1 VGVRL
6 DELRG
11 DAGQTTAEYAVA
23 LTVITIAVIAGL
35 ALMSAAVTTTL
46 RQVVGIL

>member
-11 DAGQTTAEYAVA
+11 DAGQTMAEYAVA
-23 LTVITIAVIAGL
+23 LTVLTVIIVAGL
-35 ALMSAAVTTTL
+35 ALMSAAVTNTL
-46 RQVVGIL
+46 VSVVGIL

>member
-1 VGVRL
+1 MGVRL

-35 ALMSAAVTTTL
+35 ALMSAAVTHTL
-46 RQVVGIL
+46 QQVIGIL

>member
-11 DAGQTTAEYAVA
+11 DAGQTMAEYAVA
-23 LTVITIAVIAGL
+23 LSVITIVVIAGL
-35 ALMSAAVTTTL
+35 ALMSAAVTSTL
-46 RQVVGIL
+46 VRVIGIL